1 MGKVAMSSL
10 YITLTLK
17 IKFKLKKCLHL
28 MKIEV
33 DGTKLLLGP
42 LQMGHSRNSKKSSSF
57 RPRSLHLLEQDPVS
71 CWYNIK
77 TMKLKLSPNQKPAI
91 YYFECENQQTIF
103 Q

>member
-57 RPRSLHLLEQDPVS
+57 RPRSLHLLEQRPCILLVQ
-71 CWYNIK
+71 YKNNETK
-77 TMKLKLSPNQKPAI
+77 TESKPEAG
-91 YYFECENQQTIF
+91 YLLF
-103 Q
+103 

>member
-57 RPRSLHLLEQDPVS
+57 RTRSCILLVQYKNNET
-71 CWYNIK
+71 K
-77 TMKLKLSPNQKPAI
+77 TESKPEAG
-91 YYFECENQQTIF
+91 YLLF
-103 Q
+103 